1 MIKKILTCSLLLIII
16 SSCSTSKQSEE
27 TNSNNSS
34 QRSGRIN
41 SSESNTKDIFKE
53 LDQ

>member
-1 MIKKILTCSLLLIII
+1 MIKKILTCFSLLLIIA
-16 SSCSTSKQSEE
+16 SCSSSKQSEE
-27 TNSNNSS
+27 TKSGNAS

-53 LDQ
+53 LD

>member
-1 MIKKILTCSLLLIII
+1 MIKKILTYSLLFFIIT
-16 SSCSTSKQSEE
+16 SCSASKESEE
-27 TNSNNSS
+27 TKSGNAS

-53 LDQ
+53 LD

>member
-1 MIKKILTCSLLLIII
+1 MIKKILTCSFLLCMIA
-16 SSCSTSKQSEE
+16 SCATPNQSEE
-27 TNSNNSS
+27 TKSGNAS

-53 LDQ
+53 ID

>member
-1 MIKKILTCSLLLIII
+1 MIKKFIICSFILSII
-16 SSCSTSKQSEE
+16 SSCSTPTTSEE

-53 LDQ
+53 ID

>member
-1 MIKKILTCSLLLIII
+1 MFIVA
-16 SSCSTSKQSEE
+16 SCSTPKQSEE
-27 TNSNNSS
+27 TKSNNAS

-53 LDQ
+53 ID